1 MNLQIL
7 AATASVIV
15 CGTVAL
21 GTVALG
27 TAAAKSLPL
36 SPGWV
41 ADPVTGCKA
50 WSMRTGDG
58 ASFSWDGGC
67 EKGFASGKGTL
78 LWVNGS
84 RYDGE
89 MKDGRYDGR
98 GTFVGVNGIRYVGE
112 WKDYRPNGMGTL
124 TRADGVSFTGV
135 WRNGC
140 FRQGPRWSV
149 FLTTA
154 KECGFE

>member
-1 MNLQIL
+1 MALL
-7 AATASVIV
+7 PAGGAAQSQ
-15 CGTVAL
+15 
-21 GTVALG
+21 
-27 TAAAKSLPL
+27 SQSQSQSL

-41 ADPVTGCKA
+41 ADPRTGCKA

-58 ASFSWDGGC
+58 ASFSWTGGC
-67 EKGFASGKGTL
+67 DSGFTSGNGTL
-78 LWVNGS
+78 VWINGA
-84 RYDGE
+84 RYDGD
-89 MKDGRYDGR
+89 MKGGRYDGR
-98 GTFVGVNGIRYVGE
+98 GVFVGVNGIRYEGE

-140 FRQGPRWSV
+140 FRQGARWSV
-149 FLTTA
+149 FLTTT